1 MSKPPKPDNIFKK
14 IKLEPNA
21 SQILPP
27 PLLLPVVGEGN
38 PKKKLLNGIAAA
50 ISDSEKRG
58 LLNHTVVKVKAV
70 KNEVLAGNKVSKLLG
85 IKKHR
90 MKTKE
95 NVKNHYDIGIY
106 ARGQT
111 TSLLKKIKKRI
122 EADKSDPFNFDKF
135 NEDVKGL
142 HKHYQDKV
150 SLYGALQDHKSYDKS
165 IKKVQQKL
173 KKARVVEGNI
183 EGEARNRKVV
193 QDLDAEL
200 RAGESML
207 NSAAYRIKEYQA
219 GMREWTKANP
229 GLKAKFNKVID
240 FVTEPLMSTL
250 NQPKESDRGLASDT
264 DGAKKP
270 EAAHAHNVATKIR
283 SGLSEDGGEHQVSG
297 NITPSPRAAGHAPPK
312 VEGQGR

>member
-1 MSKPPKPDNIFKK
+1 M
-14 IKLEPNA
+14 
-21 SQILPP
+21 
-27 PLLLPVVGEGN
+27 LLLVVGEGI

-111 TSLLKKIKKRI
+111 TSVLKKIKKRI

-165 IKKVQQKL
+165 IKKVQQNL
-173 KKARVVEGNI
+173 KKARVVEGSI
-183 EGEARNRKVV
+183 
-193 QDLDAEL
+193 
-200 RAGESML
+200 
-207 NSAAYRIKEYQA
+207 
-219 GMREWTKANP
+219 
-229 GLKAKFNKVID
+229 
-240 FVTEPLMSTL
+240 
-250 NQPKESDRGLASDT
+250 
-264 DGAKKP
+264 
-270 EAAHAHNVATKIR
+270 
-283 SGLSEDGGEHQVSG
+283 
-297 NITPSPRAAGHAPPK
+297 
-312 VEGQGR
+312 